1 MLALPKLP
9 ADSPAPNTMTDS
21 SIPADGQFDVDTDLD
36 AEDELTSHLE
46 SIAETLAS
54 LSEIEQGPTGYEF
67 ICDPFHA
74 DDVDFTKNS
83 WLLQL
88 AQVQAWLHLDTSVAR
103 VDITD
108 DPAGALVTF
117 LTSIGHDAPEQCFRI
132 ADDVVMLTIDG
143 AEAISSRLSSAQNLA
158 ARFVEWLDDLSRK
171 DATAEWHAAWE
182 EEEDYGQAD
191 PDPIKAKTDNWRIN
205 DFAGKAAS
213 NRLNLNPTYQ
223 RGDVWPKGDSQKL
236 IESILRGIPLPS
248 IIILRP
254 ASDSAN
260 VIYEVVDGKQRLT
273 AILRFIGKHPEALK
287 RVAEADAK
295 HPSVDFKKV
304 FQENYQK
311 FKRLW
316 KTHMGESLTATLEGE
331 YYFPFSLPRS
341 SKGLRGELAPLAGKY
356 FHEIRDAEI
365 QVGDG
370 RQTVADVFESTG
382 EYKIPLIEYLDA
394 KPRQI
399 HDVFHLYNKQGKHLN
414 AEEIRNAV
422 YHDLDLVR
430 LLLVAAGDNPD
441 IEKLAGFIEPDQRDR
456 VAKIAGFLD
465 GYRFGASRYK
475 RTKILSWLVALLMSP
490 SVDEDG
496 LVIRSTAKQINS
508 LLDAIRDALPERPH
522 PLRDRPRL
530 RRLVDDLHR
539 CLDVHS
545 GCDGWTR
552 KFRDDK
558 DGAKWQELQLIASL
572 VGVFLLCLVRDDAD
586 ELLDERRD
594 DLLEFT
600 AQRPRPRKTQNKT
613 QWGYIGEVAIGM
625 LDLLGIGPEIAE
637 QAITER
643 YGVNCLPTLRAARA
657 HYVGGA

>member
-1 MLALPKLP
+1 
-9 ADSPAPNTMTDS
+9 MTQETAS
-21 SIPADGQFDVDTDLD
+21 
-36 AEDELTSHLE
+36 AEDTHLFEDEELTAHLE
-46 SIAETLAS
+46 SIAESLAS
-54 LSEIEQGPTGYEF
+54 LSEIEEGPVGYELLV
-67 ICDPFHA
+67 DPFQV

-83 WLLQL
+83 WILQL

-103 VDITD
+103 ADITD
-108 DPAGALVTF
+108 DPVGALVTF
-117 LTSIGHDAPEQCFRI
+117 LKSIGQDDPGQCYKI
-132 ADDVVMLTIDG
+132 EDDVVLLTIEG
-143 AEAISSRLSSAQNLA
+143 AEAISTRLDSAQKLA
-158 ARFVEWLDDLSRK
+158 ASFIEALEDLSRK
-171 DATAEWHAAWE
+171 EATAEWDTAWE
-182 EEEDYGQAD
+182 EEDYQQTD
-191 PDPIKAKTDNWRIN
+191 PEPIKAKTDNWRIN
-205 DFAGKAAS
+205 DFAGKASS

-254 ASDSAN
+254 ASESAR

-273 AILRFIGKHPEALK
+273 AILRFIGKHPAALA
-287 RVAEADAK
+287 RVAEADAA
-295 HPSVDFKKV
+295 HPSVEFKKV
-304 FQENYQK
+304 FQENYKK

-316 KTHMGESLTATLEGE
+316 KTHMGEPLTAKLEGQ
-331 YYFPFSLPRS
+331 YYFPFPLPRS
-341 SKGLRGELAPLAGKY
+341 SPGLRGELSPLAGKY

-370 RQTVADVFESTG
+370 KQTVEDVFEGPG

-422 YHDLDLVR
+422 YHDLDLVK
-430 LLLVAAGDNPD
+430 LLLVAAGDNSD
-441 IEKLAGFIEPDQRDR
+441 IEKLAGFVAPDQRTR
-456 VAKIAGFLD
+456 VTEVPGFLD

-508 LLDAIRDALPERPH
+508 LLDSIRDAPPERPH
-522 PLRDRPRL
+522 PLKDRHRL

-545 GCDGWTR
+545 GCDGWTK
-552 KFRDDK
+552 KFRDNK

-572 VGVFLLCLVRDDAD
+572 VGVFLICLVQEDAD
-586 ELLDERRD
+586 DLLDERRD

-600 AQRPRPRKTQNKT
+600 AQHPRPRKTQNET
-613 QWGYIGEVAIGM
+613 QWAFIGEVTLGM
-625 LDLLGIGPEIAE
+625 LELLGISLEGVE
-637 QAITER
+637 QVLTER
-643 YGVNCLPTLRAARA
+643 YEVNCLPTLRAARA
-657 HYVGGA
+657 HYDPRA